1 MSIQKGPPISY
12 SLAYISSQHNTK
24 KRKGK
29 EKNVWCVYT
38 EEMRILVH
46 PLTREN
52 ERDAFEIPIFLAC
65 FASSPL
71 HYHSLDT
78 WRKDIESERSTK
90 YIHLCIHIIKWKGC
104 SDQKFMTSFSRVV
117 VTLICFVVFS
127 RSPTCACVSLS
138 HSLIPL
144 PPPSSHIFSS
154 FIIIIEQKKNVDN
167 TEVYISPNMFS
178 FRTSSELS
186 TAQTRKL
193 NEGSICIEEWNF
205 CLSVFSLKASNT
217 EGRKLNS

>member
-1 MSIQKGPPISY
+1 MFD
-12 SLAYISSQHNTK
+12 
-24 KRKGK
+24 
-29 EKNVWCVYT
+29 VC
-38 EEMRILVH
+38 
-46 PLTREN
+46 TRRRWE
-52 ERDAFEIPIFLAC
+52 FL
-65 FASSPL
+65 
-71 HYHSLDT
+71 
-78 WRKDIESERSTK
+78 
-90 YIHLCIHIIKWKGC
+90 YIHLHVKMKGMLLRFLFFYLLCFISITLPFFRHMEEGYRVREEHKIYTFMHSYNKVKRLLWSKIHDIIFPSSSYVNMFC
-104 SDQKFMTSFSRVV
+104 CFFSLTYVCMCLSF
-117 VTLICFVVFS
+117 
-127 RSPTCACVSLS
+127 SLS
-138 HSLIPL
+138 HSLL
-144 PPPSSHIFSS
+144 PPPSSNIFSS

>member
-24 KRKGK
+24 KRKRKGK
-29 EKNVWCVYT
+29 ECLMCVHGGDENSCTSTYT
-38 EEMRILVH
+38 WKWKGCFWDSYFF
-46 PLTREN
+46 T
-52 ERDAFEIPIFLAC
+52 C

-78 WRKDIESERSTK
+78 WRKDKESERSTK
-90 YIHLCIHIIKWKGC
+90 YIHLCILIIKWKGC

-138 HSLIPL
+138 HSLIPS
-144 PPPSSHIFSS
+144 PPSSNIFSS